1 MIPPAKTLPWH
12 NLESRRR
19 STKGDCD
26 SVNLTWCWCD
36 PSGISRSTSVQ
47 PRFWETLLSVQWF
60 VGWEH
65 PTRFS
70 QFECHAY
77 KSHMDASSI
86 VTVLKLLPGLPV
98 RHKLILA
105 FKSLTTEHLW
115 LHPHFPL
122 CVCTYFFSH
131 SSSNTYST
139 LWVNR
144 IAPFPLNKPQASIPP
159 CLCSIWNVPPCWRL
173 THASRPISGAVS
185 TMQHALTSPLS
196 STSKPVALKYECPS
210 TPPEGFW
217 FGGEGGSLRRSP
229 RVCIARWCWCCWSGD
244 HTWRMTAL
252 DN

>member
-1 MIPPAKTLPWH
+1 MIPPSKTLPWH

-19 STKGDCD
+19 STKRVCD

-86 VTVLKLLPGLPV
+86 VTVLKLLPGLPI

-159 CLCSIWNVPPCWRL
+159 CLCSIWNVPPRWRL
-173 THASRPISGAVS
+173 THPSRPSRVLSPPCSMPWLLRCLPHLSQWLSDMSVHHHHQRVS
-185 TMQHALTSPLS
+185 DL
-196 STSKPVALKYECPS
+196 
-210 TPPEGFW
+210 
-217 FGGEGGSLRRSP
+217 GEGGWFS
-229 RVCIARWCWCCWSGD
+229 A
-244 HTWRMTAL
+244 
-252 DN
+252 